1 MGELNVWKRDS
12 DHCIVTWEHVLIQVW
27 RYTPTRQAVLE
38 LEQIAA
44 AFIAAQQSG
53 RISSIGVVEPTSP
66 SPNRHARAQFGRF
79 FRAIAPHVDESI
91 VVPLGGGLRGAVIRG
106 VGVGLSSMTPGGL
119 SFRFAGTVAQ
129 AAQLVAPYLSPEAG
143 GAAALESAI
152 EQARV
157 IANTAS
163 ADKAWRGR

>member
-1 MGELNVWKRDS
+1 VGELNVWKRDT
-12 DHCIVTWEHVLIQVW
+12 DHCVVTWERVLIQVW
-27 RYTPTRQAVLE
+27 RYTPTRLAVIE

-44 AFIAAQQSG
+44 AFIAAQPSC
-53 RISSIGVVEPTSP
+53 RISSIDLIEATSP
-66 SPNRHARAQFGRF
+66 SPNRQARADLARF
-79 FRAIAPHVDESI
+79 FRELAPHVDESI
-91 VVPLGGGLRGAVIRG
+91 VVSLGGGLRGAVIRG

-163 ADKAWRGR
+163 ADKAWRGS